1 MPPQNSTYF
10 KILKVYCDIPNLC
23 AGHQPHPISYPAPP

>member
-10 KILKVYCDIPNLC
+10 KILKVYC
-23 AGHQPHPISYPAPP
+23 AGHQPRPISYPAPP